1 MLGETFVWSVR
12 EHLLRAD
19 GVLSARGRSTELGNS
34 IRQIHGAP
42 ASHGARPSGRLVRS
56 GCGERTTGEGA
67 QSKTLAGRTPKL
79 RLRSDGRAGMRSEE
93 VACKATAP

>member
-67 QSKTLAGRTPKL
+67 QSKTLAGRTPKKLL
-79 RLRSDGRAGMRSEE
+79 RIDGESMKRIADRANE
-93 VACKATAP
+93 AA